1 MEDKKKKSVE
11 EDASSEAAL
20 ERGKKAINADKE
32 INKKN
37 PEDPKVKEE
46 DKKDA
51 EQWRN
56 EG

>member
-11 EDASSEAAL
+11 EHASSQAAV
-20 ERGKKAINADKE
+20 ERGKKAVKADEE

-37 PEDPKVKEE
+37 LQDPKVKE
-46 DKKDA
+46 DKEKDA